1 MGIVDSNNKEYN
13 LTFKKRYNY
22 KLVKKHFARTLLK
35 KTPAYKYISKRVLP
49 LIELE

>member
-13 LTFKKRYNY
+13 LTFNKKITI
-22 KLVKKHFARTLLK
+22 KLVKKHFARALLK
-35 KTPAYKYISKRVLP
+35 ETPAYKYISERVLP